1 MVSPESRQQEN
12 KPYTFLCCCYPRLY
26 DDPLDAIGLLFC
38 WELNVDPDLTNLL
51 PGLFLGRSS
60 NDSSDFTNRLAFS
73 SLALANLLAFSAT
86 SCLFFILLVLGL
98 YRIIERPIWST
109 AIDPV
114 DSSSCS
120 ITSVSSPG
128 QFPWIFS
135 CYSIEMLVRRTWL
148 MWEECW
154 RKWKTKQK
162 PNIHWILHP
171 YFILAHELDQRKFH
185 EKIITTVRHQMHRAT
200 QFQHHVLPT
209 WASWTHDFLSLYYD
223 GFNFMKNLNTYNY
236 KMRFL
241 HLGLIE
247 SVGIKNLLLAGSM
260 NYKLWCPYQHW

>member
-1 MVSPESRQQEN
+1 MRHGSWNRSLLAKTRISTSIHIPASLSKIYMVSPESRQQEN

-73 SLALANLLAFSAT
+73 SLDLANLLAFSAT

-98 YRIIERPIWST
+98 YKITERPIWST

-135 CYSIEMLVRRTWL
+135 CYSIEMLVRRTW
-148 MWEECW
+148 
-154 RKWKTKQK
+154 
-162 PNIHWILHP
+162 
-171 YFILAHELDQRKFH
+171 
-185 EKIITTVRHQMHRAT
+185 
-200 QFQHHVLPT
+200 
-209 WASWTHDFLSLYYD
+209 
-223 GFNFMKNLNTYNY
+223 
-236 KMRFL
+236 
-241 HLGLIE
+241 
-247 SVGIKNLLLAGSM
+247 
-260 NYKLWCPYQHW
+260 